1 MNEALSCEGAPRFL
15 DENVYDLGQLSPDEH
30 LFLWRRRQKATNGR
44 LMGRVGSS
52 MSRAEAAAELRIDPA
67 TYARL
72 ESGARPSLQDEE
84 ICTALEALGVLSPTL
99 AELCFIARRRSG
111 RPLREIEAELGVSRV
126 SFHKWERAGNPRLV
140 DHWEA
145 QGFRFPHGAVNA
157 RECD

>member
-1 MNEALSCEGAPRFL
+1 MNEVISCEGAPRFL
-15 DENVYDLGQLSPDEH
+15 DGNVYDLGQLNPDEH

-52 MSRAEAAAELRIDPA
+52 MSRAEAAAALGIDPA

-72 ESGARPSLQDEE
+72 ESGARPSLQDEKT
-84 ICTALEALGVLSPTL
+84 CTALEALEVLSPTL

-111 RPLREIEAELGVSRV
+111 RSLRDIEVELDVSRV

-140 DHWEA
+140 DYWEK
-145 QGFRFPHGAVNA
+145 QGFRFPEGK
-157 RECD
+157 